1 MAHHLSGVINRA
13 IKPLA
18 PLILPDSKNAVDFRI
33 QKCYIVEKKQPP
45 TKWLA
50 SLRYVK
56 NKPTSIR
63 LRLQGRFIYFRLLF
77 LLSKQASNAIRKL
90 PPKNNRLKI
99 SYVLSICTTSR
110 LFQMRE
116 AHHLVTRLLL
126 TQIIAHRPLSG
137 NHRILLKRLLHSTKM

>member
-1 MAHHLSGVINRA
+1 MVFSLTSTSKNIYPCIILSNNYKIT
-13 IKPLA
+13 
-18 PLILPDSKNAVDFRI
+18 LITNSCGFKKNAVDFQI
-33 QKCYIVEKKQPP
+33 QKCYIIEKEQPP

-77 LLSKQASNAIRKL
+77 LSIQASNAIRKL

-99 SYVLSICTTSR
+99 SYVYSICTTSH
-110 LFQMRE
+110 LFQVWE

-126 TQIIAHRPLSG
+126 MPIIAYLRQIGRAHV
-137 NHRILLKRLLHSTKM
+137 